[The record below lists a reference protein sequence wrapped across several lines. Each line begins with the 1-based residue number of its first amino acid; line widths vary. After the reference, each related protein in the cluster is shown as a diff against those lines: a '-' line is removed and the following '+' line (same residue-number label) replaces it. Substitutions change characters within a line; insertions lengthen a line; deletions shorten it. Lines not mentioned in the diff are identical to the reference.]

1 MTLKSHGRRYQR
13 QNTSPLEKLI
23 IYVAGNIQHIPQEE
37 NEATYKAM
45 FIAKYY

>member
-1 MTLKSHGRRYQR
+1 MILKSHGRRYQR
-13 QNTSPLEKLI
+13 QNTPLEKLI